1 MNIVKKLFSFSNPMS
16 RKKIQFLKIKFGNE
30 NCVPLKSPLPSLLKG
45 KTELFPLWKKGIKRE
60 TELFPL
66 WKRGIKGDLKAY
78 NFVRLLCILLISFL
92 LQTPHIVEAGG
103 VGTSGNA
110 MLNIGVGARAT
121 SMGEASVAATDDVT
135 SIYWNPA
142 GLVLV
147 RNSQISAMHI
157 EWFDDIRYEW
167 LGFAQPL
174 SKRVTIAADVSY
186 MYMGSIPRTIESTT
200 EGYIEDGTFS
210 PVDMAGRVALSV
222 EAFKNLLIGASLQRI
237 QSKVSFNDITQER
250 IGDKT
255 SQGMAVDLGGIYRF
269 KQFPG
274 LSVGGCLQNLGGQT
288 KAYFTEKASMP
299 FAFNVGMAYKA
310 QMMTK
315 ESPEKT
321 NQENKESQPA
331 PAPKSSPNSLIIA
344 ADLSFPVDSAINAS
358 LGVEYRFGNGISFRG
373 GYHTG
378 EGFDFPSGLSAGL
391 GYDSADYQVD
401 YAFVPYGD
409 LGNTHRVSFTVRF

>member
-1 MNIVKKLFSFSNPMS
+1 MYNKNPFLLLKVLGFFRLKCGNKS
-16 RKKIQFLKIKFGNE
+16 RIS
-30 NCVPLKSPLPSLLKG
+30 LKSPLPPFPKG
-45 KTELFPLWKKGIKRE
+45 E

-66 WKRGIKGDLKAY
+66 WKRGIKGDLKVC
-78 NFVRLLCILLISFL
+78 NFVIRHFGRLSCILLISFL
-92 LQTPHIVEAGG
+92 LLIPNLVEAGG

-110 MLNIGVGARAT
+110 MLRIGVGARAT

-222 EAFKNLLIGASLQRI
+222 EAFKNLLIGASFQRI
-237 QSKVSFNDITQER
+237 QSKVSFNDVTQER

-269 KQFPG
+269 KQIPG

-288 KAYFTEKASMP
+288 KAYFTEKAPMP

-310 QMMTK
+310 QMMTEK
-315 ESPEKT
+315 ASPEKT
-321 NQENKESQPA
+321 NQESKESQ

-344 ADLSFPVDSAINAS
+344 ADLSFPVDSAINAR

-378 EGFDFPSGLSAGL
+378 GGFDFPSGLSAGM

-409 LGNTHRVSFTVRF
+409 LGNTHRVSFTIRF